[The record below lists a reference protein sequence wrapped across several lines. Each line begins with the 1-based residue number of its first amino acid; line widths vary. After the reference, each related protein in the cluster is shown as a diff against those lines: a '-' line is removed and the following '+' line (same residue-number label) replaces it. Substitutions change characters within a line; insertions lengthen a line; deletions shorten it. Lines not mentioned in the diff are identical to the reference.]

1 MYRNTFNT
9 ISPFFQSFF
18 PITRNPIYLKLF
30 PLWLQ
35 TLLNVNSMPVHAW
48 SLLSNWPASG
58 RRWNLY
64 YNNWFPIYIPYLFI
78 FFLRS
83 LRSLYLFL
91 KKKKKKQPLPFTN
104 SLNFSTSSENAS
116 LIVSLRKS
124 RERDP
129 AVISVTNVNGL
140 SFNSPGEFHLIWT
153 MNFQLSFSFSLTCT
167 LKLTE

>member
-18 PITRNPIYLKLF
+18 PITRNPIYSKLF

-35 TLLNVNSMPVHAW
+35 TLLNVNSMPDLAW

-91 KKKKKKQPLPFTN
+91 KKKKKTTITFHKFLEF
-104 SLNFSTSSENAS
+104 LHF
-116 LIVSLRKS
+116 LGKCFVVSLRKS

-140 SFNSPGEFHLIWT
+140 SFNSPGEFHLICT